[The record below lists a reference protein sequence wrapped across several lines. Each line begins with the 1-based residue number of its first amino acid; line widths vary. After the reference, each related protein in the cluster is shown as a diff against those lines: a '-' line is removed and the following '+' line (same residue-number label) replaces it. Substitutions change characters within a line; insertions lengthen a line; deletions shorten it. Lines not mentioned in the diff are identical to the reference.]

1 MNNGAT
7 IAPGYFKTL
16 FADNDDPW
24 SFRSRW
30 YEARKRA
37 LTLACL
43 PETRYAS
50 GFEPGCANGELSAAL
65 ATRCDKLLVCDGT
78 EQAVDV
84 ARQRLASFPHVS
96 VQCRWVPEQ
105 WPAMSFDLIVLSE
118 LGYYLNPEALARLAG
133 KARQSLRATGT
144 VVACHWR
151 ASIKGCAMDG
161 DGVHAILNERL
172 ALPHLCR
179 FTDADMLI
187 DVWCGSARS
196 LAQRE
201 DLRP

>member
-1 MNNGAT
+1 MNTGT
-7 IAPGYFKTL
+7 TVAPGYFKAL

-65 ATRCDKLLVCDGT
+65 AMRCDKLLVCDGT

-84 ARQRLASFPHVS
+84 T
-96 VQCRWVPEQ
+96 VQCRWVPEH
-105 WPAMSFDLIVLSE
+105 WPDLSFDLIVLSE
-118 LGYYLNPEALARLAG
+118 LCYYLDREALTRLAG
-133 KARQSLRATGT
+133 KARHALSAAGT

-151 ASIKGCAMDG
+151 AGIEGCALDG
-161 DGVHAILNERL
+161 HEVHAILHRQL
-172 ALPHLCR
+172 ALPHLCS
-179 FTDADMLI
+179 FADDDMLI